1 MAEFQHVARGGNG
14 RITCRGRAQ
23 ILEANAHAIVS
34 DLSGWLVDG
43 QVEWD
48 VTGDADKGPS
58 RTATCNV
65 LDPDGR
71 AGLDPGGWAGEGGT
85 FRIDR
90 FLRLRRDY
98 WLPTHET
105 WASVPLFTGPISG
118 VSRSGDTITINGEGK
133 EALALGPLW
142 TGMQW
147 SKATRKVQVIEDLMR
162 EGAGE
167 HFFHMP
173 PGWSQVVGKAKTVPR
188 VLDDWQFTPWQQ
200 SLWMAKSLGAQL
212 FYDGRGILRLRRR
225 PVTPLWTFTD
235 HEVAAQ
241 PEVSER
247 TRDVVNTVVVE
258 GGIAKGATKPV
269 YVSRSL
275 PDSHPWSPQSLGR
288 NGVPRRVVEVIA
300 DDQITTTAAAV
311 ATAERRLRELETT
324 AVDLTMEALPMPT
337 LEPDDLYAVTT
348 ETVTARARAKKATIS
363 VVGDLMSLGAV
374 KVYRPTRARGRR

>member
-1 MAEFQHVARGGNG
+1 MAEFQHVVRGGNG
-14 RITCRGRAQ
+14 RVTCRGRAQ
-23 ILEANAHAIVS
+23 ILDSDHHAMVS

-48 VTGDADKGPS
+48 VTGEGDKGPS
-58 RTATCNV
+58 RTATCTV

-71 AGLDPGGWAGEGGT
+71 AGLDTGGWYGDSGT
-85 FRIDR
+85 YRVDR

-118 VSRSGDTITINGEGK
+118 VSRSGDTITISGEGK

-147 SKATRKVQVIEDLMR
+147 GKATRKVQVIEDLMR

-167 HFFHMP
+167 IFFHMP
-173 PGWSQVVGKAKTVPR
+173 AGWSQVVGKAKTVPR

-212 FYDGRGILRLRRR
+212 FYDGRGILRLRKR
-225 PVTPLWTFTD
+225 PVAPLWTFND
-235 HEVAAQ
+235 GEVAGRPQ
-241 PEVSER
+241 VSEQ
-247 TRDVVNTVVVE
+247 TRDIVNTAVVE
-258 GGIAKGATKPV
+258 GGVAKGARKPV

-275 PDSHPWSPQSLGR
+275 PSAHPWSPQSLGR
-288 NGVPRRVVEVIA
+288 NGVPRRIVEVIS
-300 DDQITTTAAAV
+300 DDQITTTAAATS
-311 ATAERRLRELETT
+311 TAERRLRELETT
-324 AVDLTMEALPMPT
+324 AVDMTVDVLPMPT
-337 LEPDDLYAVTT
+337 LEPDDLYAVAT
-348 ETVTARARAKKATIS
+348 EAVTARARASKATIS

-374 KVYRPTRARGRR
+374 RVYRPSRARRRR